1 MKTGKNL
8 KEKNE
13 RIRIDFFF
21 FFFFLKLI
29 NLFASYLM
37 IKKVAPK

>member
-13 RIRIDFFF
+13 RIRIDFF

>member
-13 RIRIDFFF
+13 RIRID